1 MTPRIAALSALL
13 LASACAAGPHAET
26 AATALRYPAVDVP
39 AAGETA
45 AVATPNADAADDPA
59 IFAKPGGARFEFAG
73 KGVDG
78 LVLGT
83 DKKAGL
89 YVFGLGGESLQF
101 LPDGLLNNV
110 DLRPEGEGF
119 IAGASDR
126 TPGKMGVALYR
137 FAGTGEVT
145 PAGFI
150 LTDTGEPY
158 GFCMGRIDGAPIA
171 VLVLKDGQVRVYD
184 LDVSQP
190 SIAGRERMRFAIG
203 SQSEGCTVDDASG
216 TLFVGEEDVGVW
228 RYDLKAAPGTRT
240 SVARARQG
248 QLVDDVEG
256 MSLLRDGSATY
267 LIVSS
272 QGDDAFSVWDV
283 SGAAGAERYVG
294 RFRVAPANGVD
305 GVSGTDGVDA
315 WGGPIGRFGQGL
327 VAMQDGDN
335 DGQAQNFKLVDWATV
350 KAALK
355 R

>member
-1 MTPRIAALSALL
+1 MRATPPRAAVS
-13 LASACAAGPHAET
+13 
-26 AATALRYPAVDVP
+26 YPAVEVP

-45 AVATPNADAADDPA
+45 AVATANADAADDPA
-59 IFAKPGGARFEFAG
+59 IFGRPGGTRFAFAG
-73 KGVDG
+73 RQVDG
-78 LVLGT
+78 VMLGT

-89 YVFGLGGESLQF
+89 YVFALGGEVLQF

-119 IAGASDR
+119 VAGASDR
-126 TPGKMGVALYR
+126 TPGKMGVTLYR
-137 FAGTGEVT
+137 FDGAGEVK

-150 LTDTGEPY
+150 PADAGEPY
-158 GFCMGRIDGAPIA
+158 GFCMGRIDGAPVA

-190 SIAGRERMRFAIG
+190 MIAGRERSRFAIG
-203 SQSEGCTVDDASG
+203 TQSEGCTVDDATA

-240 SVARARQG
+240 SVARVRQG

-256 MSLLRDGSATY
+256 MSLLRDGGVTY

-272 QGDDAFSVWDV
+272 QGDDAFAVWDV
-283 SGAAGAERYVG
+283 TGAAGSERYVG

-305 GVSGTDGVDA
+305 GVSVTDGVDA
-315 WGGPIGRFGQGL
+315 WSGPIGRFGQGL
-327 VAMQDGDN
+327 VAMQDNDN

-350 KAALK
+350 KAALG